1 MNFKL
6 HHSIEE
12 LKILM
17 KKSSRREIIFRI
29 QMVIMK
35 AKGETIEKIA
45 DFLSISKK
53 TIILWL
59 NKYSLEGFSGLK
71 NMLQKGRKRKLTE
84 SNVTELKETI
94 KKSNILDN
102 NKKYTNG
109 RMILELIQKIFFKK
123 FSNSGLYNFIK
134 RIGLRKLK
142 PRPVHEKNNP
152 ELMKEWQENFPKKIG
167 EIMKKNE
174 DKNLSIYFQDESRYG
189 QMTISTGIWSLKGER
204 PRYKNQASFLNSWI
218 FGAINPNN
226 GKYFGLILPKL
237 DGTNMQ
243 IFIDEFSK
251 TVDKNEHVIMVL
263 DGSRAHTTKALN
275 IPENITFHF
284 LPPYSPQLN
293 PIERLW
299 GYLKRNYLSFKRYN
313 NIEEL
318 IQAGSDAWGNINSE
332 IVKSISK
339 LKLNF

>member
-1 MNFKL
+1 MRLRL

-12 LKILM
+12 LKRLM

-35 AKGETIEKIA
+35 AKGEPTKKIA

-53 TIILWL
+53 TVISWL
-59 NKYSLEGFSGLK
+59 NKYSSEGFSGLSHMK
-71 NMLQKGRKRKLTE
+71 QKGRKSKLTKIE
-84 SNVTELKETI
+84 VTEIKETI
-94 KKSNILDN
+94 KKSNMLEN
-102 NKKYTNG
+102 NEKFTNG
-109 RMILELIQKIFFKK
+109 RMILELIQKRFLKT
-123 FSNSGLYNFIK
+123 FSNGGIYNFIK

-152 ELMKEWQENFPKKIG
+152 ELMKEWKENFPEKIEKIKETNKDKKI
-167 EIMKKNE
+167 
-174 DKNLSIYFQDESRYG
+174 SVYFQDESRYG

-204 PRYKNQASFLNSWI
+204 PEYKNQYSFLNAWI
-218 FGAINPNN
+218 FGAINPND

-237 DGTNMQ
+237 DGENMQ
-243 IFIDEFSK
+243 IFIEKFSK

-263 DGSRAHTTKALN
+263 DGSRAHTTKMLK

-299 GYLKRNYLSFKRYN
+299 GYLKRDYLSFKRYN
-313 NIEEL
+313 NIEEV
-318 IQAGSDAWGNINSE
+318 IQAGSDAWGKLNSE
-332 IVKSISK
+332 IIKSISK
-339 LKLNF
+339 LKPNF

>member
-1 MNFKL
+1 
-6 HHSIEE
+6 
-12 LKILM
+12 
-17 KKSSRREIIFRI
+17 
-29 QMVIMK
+29 
-35 AKGETIEKIA
+35 
-45 DFLSISKK
+45 
-53 TIILWL
+53 
-59 NKYSLEGFSGLK
+59 
-71 NMLQKGRKRKLTE
+71 
-84 SNVTELKETI
+84 
-94 KKSNILDN
+94 
-102 NKKYTNG
+102 
-109 RMILELIQKIFFKK
+109 
-123 FSNSGLYNFIK
+123 
-134 RIGLRKLK
+134 
-142 PRPVHEKNNP
+142 
-152 ELMKEWQENFPKKIG
+152 
-167 EIMKKNE
+167 
-174 DKNLSIYFQDESRYG
+174 
-189 QMTISTGIWSLKGER
+189 MTISTGIWSLKGER

-243 IFIDEFSK
+243 IFLDEFSK
-251 TVDKNEHVIMVL
+251 TVNKNEHVIMVL
-263 DGSRAHTTKALN
+263 DGSRTHTTKALN

-313 NIEEL
+313 NIKEL